1 MRTHAIQHI
10 KDGSRTGPNI
20 NFTNMLWHA
29 RALTCQ
35 KSLTNH
41 SDAQRLQLLGSC
53 VGWKIFLS
61 RFEMK
66 VNNHVHMVVN
76 VDANVLVVMLVECG
90 CGEDI

>member
-1 MRTHAIQHI
+1 M
-10 KDGSRTGPNI
+10 P
-20 NFTNMLWHA
+20 WHA

-41 SDAQRLQLLGSC
+41 SDAQRLQLLGLC
-53 VGWKIFLS
+53 GGWKNFLS

-76 VDANVLVVMLVECG
+76 VDANVVANALVVMLVECG